1 MKLTEN
7 DLEFDFAGALTVLK
21 FDDEKTH
28 SASSVQA
35 VDFIV
40 EYADHFLFVEVKDPD
55 VPNPADIEAFKR
67 KLRSGELI
75 RSLARKY
82 RDSRFFLS
90 FQQNQTKE
98 FQYVVL
104 LSMQSLDD
112 ALLLNKQDELHRS
125 IPLTHP
131 SWQTNSATA
140 CAILNLAQWQKRYGV
155 QSVYRLSEMS

>member
-1 MKLTEN
+1 MKLTED
-7 DLEFDFAGALTVLK
+7 DLEFDFDGALTVLK
-21 FDDEKTH
+21 FDDGTH
-28 SASSVQA
+28 SASSVQP

-40 EYADHFLFVEVKDPD
+40 EYTDHFLFIEVKDPD
-55 VPNPADIEAFKR
+55 VPNPANLEAFR
-67 KLRSGELI
+67 KKLSSGELI
-75 RSLARKY
+75 KNLARKY

-98 FQYVVL
+98 FKYVVL

-112 ALLLNKQDELHRS
+112 ALLLSKQDELHRS
-125 IPLTHP
+125 IPLSHP

-155 QSVYRLSEMS
+155 HSVCRLSEMS